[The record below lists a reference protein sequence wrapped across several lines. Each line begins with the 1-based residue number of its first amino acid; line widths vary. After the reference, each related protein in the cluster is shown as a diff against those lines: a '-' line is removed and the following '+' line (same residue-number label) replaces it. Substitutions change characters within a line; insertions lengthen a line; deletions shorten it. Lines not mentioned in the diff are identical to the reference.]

1 VSESHSIK
9 TALAFAQNTLGASAE
24 STALE
29 TEILL
34 AYCLQCSRA
43 HLRTWPE
50 KLIPKEQFECYEK
63 LLQRRSKG
71 EPIAYI
77 TETREFWGLP
87 LRVTNETLIP
97 RPETEQLVELAIE
110 QIPTDQAWSIAD
122 LGTGCGAIG
131 LAIGKERPNCQIMAT
146 DISASAIEIAKQ
158 NAQQL
163 NITNVSFNQGDW
175 FEACAGQR
183 FDVIVSNPP
192 YVAAGD
198 PHLQQGDLRFEP
210 IIALKANDDGIAEL
224 KTIIETSILY
234 LAPGGWLFV
243 EHGYDQGEAVGEL
256 FNNSGFDQV
265 TCHADFASR
274 DRITLGQLHMR
285 TI

>member
-1 VSESHSIK
+1 M
-9 TALAFAQNTLGASAE
+9 AQNRL
-24 STALE
+24 STAVESASLE
-29 TEILL
+29 AEILL
-34 AYCLQCSRA
+34 AHCLQCNRA

-50 KLIPKEQFECYEK
+50 KLIPKDQFDLFEK
-63 LLQRRSKG
+63 FLSRRSKG

-77 TETREFWGLP
+77 IETREFWGLAF
-87 LRVTNETLIP
+87 RVTNETLIP
-97 RPETEQLVELAIE
+97 RPETEQLVELTIE

-122 LGTGCGAIG
+122 LGTGCGAIA
-131 LAIGKERPNCQIMAT
+131 LAIGKERPSCQIVAT
-146 DISASAIEIAKQ
+146 DISAKAIEIAKQ

-163 NITNVSFNQGDW
+163 NITNVSFTQGDW
-175 FEACAGQR
+175 FEACFGQQ

-210 IIALKANDDGIAEL
+210 IIALKANDDGLAEL
-224 KTIIETSILY
+224 KTIIETSHLH

-243 EHGYDQGEAVGEL
+243 EHGYDQGATVGEL

-265 TCHADFASR
+265 ACHADFASQE
-274 DRITLGQLHMR
+274 RITLGQLHMR
-285 TI
+285 AI